1 MWPRSGGTE
10 TFPKTW
16 RYLVVIHSD
25 KLGLPHNANFG
36 SLMADYY
43 PLISEAVAGLSP
55 HAPRGTRRIVY
66 ERARDAQLSQLR
78 IVSPP
83 LSEAEI
89 THERLALEDAI
100 RKVERKAAKRDVHG
114 DPVSATDEAKG
125 RSPIVEG
132 ETIANSSPHA
142 AIIGSPLMI
151 LTGTITG
158 KFVSFWRWRAVPPRS
173 QIS

>member
-1 MWPRSGGTE
+1 VPRTVWPRSGGTE

-25 KLGLPHNANFG
+25 KLGLPFNLILVA
-36 SLMADYY
+36 LMADYY

-100 RKVERKAAKRDVHG
+100 RKVERKAAKRDV
-114 DPVSATDEAKG
+114 SAADEANG

-132 ETIANSSPHA
+132 ETIADSSPHA
-142 AIIGSPLMI
+142 AIIGAPLMI

-158 KFVSFWRWRAVPPRS
+158 RFVSFWRWRAAPPRS